1 LVFDQTTNTPVCS
14 TTKRLVD
21 VDTKT
26 DGDFAVN
33 TAMNDAT
40 KRFINVD
47 TKTDRDNR
55 DISVNTAT
63 KRPLLEKPDGD
74 ISFNTVKKRHI
85 VEDDMKITKTFR
97 LKHSSSAWGN
107 FYKFCRKIL
116 DKVREFGS
124 IQEHVFGIVD
134 RCHGLACTTHYSNV
148 VVYIPDPVVQ
158 SIRRGASRIVF
169 GGHHPVLVAIV

>member
-1 LVFDQTTNTPVCS
+1 MLRRSTHYDCPKCGYNLSCYAQNSCQRCALVFDQTTNTPVCS

-97 LKHSSSAWGN
+97 LKHSSSA
-107 FYKFCRKIL
+107 
-116 DKVREFGS
+116 
-124 IQEHVFGIVD
+124 
-134 RCHGLACTTHYSNV
+134 
-148 VVYIPDPVVQ
+148 
-158 SIRRGASRIVF
+158 
-169 GGHHPVLVAIV
+169 